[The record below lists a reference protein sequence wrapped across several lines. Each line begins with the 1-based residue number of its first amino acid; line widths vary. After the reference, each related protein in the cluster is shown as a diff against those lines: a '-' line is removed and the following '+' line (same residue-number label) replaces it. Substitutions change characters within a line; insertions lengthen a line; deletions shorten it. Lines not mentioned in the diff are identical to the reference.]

1 MRHTIIIKLRDK
13 LRSGAGESLIETL
26 VSMLVASAALLMLGG
41 AITSATRMVT
51 KSRDTLGAYYAN
63 ESFLARMPDATP
75 DPDSLRLT
83 ATDGKITV
91 NNQKY
96 DVTFYVNSVFA
107 QTPVI
112 SYDYTPDNSGG
123 GEIIDE

>member
-51 KSRDTLGAYYAN
+51 KSRDTLERYYAN
-63 ESFLARMPDATP
+63 ESILASMEDGT
-75 DPDSLRLT
+75 DSDTDRRLT
-83 ATDGKITV
+83 VSPGTVTV
-91 NNQKY
+91 NGTPCP
-96 DVTFYVNSVFA
+96 VVFYVNSEFA

-112 SYDYTPDNSGG
+112 SYDYTPDDSGG
-123 GEIIDE
+123 GDIIDE

>member
-51 KSRDTLGAYYAN
+51 KSRDTLERYYAN
-63 ESFLARMPDATP
+63 ESILASMPDPESGLAASGGTV
-75 DPDSLRLT
+75 
-83 ATDGKITV
+83 TV
-91 NNQKY
+91 NGKGY
-96 DVTFYVNSVFA
+96 DVTFYENRVFDYM
-107 QTPVI
+107 PVI
-112 SYDYTPDNSGG
+112 SYDYAPTDNSGG
-123 GEIIDE
+123 VSDVEP

>member
-63 ESFLARMPDATP
+63 ESFLASMPDATP
-75 DPDSLRLT
+75 DPDSERLT
-83 ATDGKITV
+83 ATGGTVTV
-91 NNQKY
+91 NGKGY
-96 DVTFYVNSVFA
+96 GVTFYENRVFDYM
-107 QTPVI
+107 PVI
-112 SYDYTPDNSGG
+112 SYDYTPDDSGG
-123 GEIIDE
+123 GIIDE